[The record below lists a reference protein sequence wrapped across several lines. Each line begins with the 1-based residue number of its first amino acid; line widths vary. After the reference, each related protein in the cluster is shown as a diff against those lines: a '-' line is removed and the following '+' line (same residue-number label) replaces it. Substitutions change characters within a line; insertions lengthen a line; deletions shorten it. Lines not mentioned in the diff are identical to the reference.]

1 MCKEQEVRVKREY
14 LVGICCDQGY
24 GNTFR
29 ELNES
34 CKDSFTLDEF
44 LEFRKCVYSNEG
56 CNWYEVD
63 SIVTKH
69 LFVEALELQ
78 RKADETALP
87 ADKPSEDNIVE
98 EPSNLKLRSRY
109 PDQPGTVRPEP
120 IFPEVDTKFSE
131 ISKAIQSNMIES
143 AKSLIT
149 TLENANDIYALGSV
163 KDSIQDLNK
172 YVKLIGNICK

>member
-44 LEFRKCVYSNEG
+44 LEFRKCAYSNEG

-78 RKADETALP
+78 KNANKEHLNQSLP
-87 ADKPSEDNIVE
+87 KKSDDIKSIDFVVSILDNCCE
-98 EPSNLKLRSRY
+98 YL
-109 PDQPGTVRPEP
+109 D
-120 IFPEVDTKFSE
+120 EVDQRKHDHSVRLLKVV
-131 ISKAIQSNMIES
+131 IDQLKQS
-143 AKSLIT
+143 
-149 TLENANDIYALGSV
+149 
-163 KDSIQDLNK
+163 
-172 YVKLIGNICK
+172 